1 MENNKNINIEDNQVT
16 IKENSN
22 ITSPVEE
29 VRRCRICKKVLP
41 ISKFDRFGKRGYHTS
56 CKACEG
62 KECGTDER
70 FKDITS
76 RDLIIELRARGYK
89 GKLQK
94 VTIDEVVI

>member
-1 MENNKNINIEDNQVT
+1 MENNSPITTSIEET
-16 IKENSN
+16 RK
-22 ITSPVEE
+22 
-29 VRRCRICKKVLP
+29 CRICGKVLP
-41 ISKFDRFGKRGYHTS
+41 VSKFERFGKRGYHTA

-62 KECGTDER
+62 KECGNDER
-70 FKDITS
+70 FKDIAS